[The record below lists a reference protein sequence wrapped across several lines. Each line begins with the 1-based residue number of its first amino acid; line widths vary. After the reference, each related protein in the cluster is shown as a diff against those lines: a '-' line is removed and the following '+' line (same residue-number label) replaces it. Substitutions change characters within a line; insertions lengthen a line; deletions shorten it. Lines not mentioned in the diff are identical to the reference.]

1 MTNWTGKWRT
11 NFGELTLKEN
21 GNTVMGNYSNK
32 GLINGKIIQNGT
44 ENILEGLFT
53 NDSRQ
58 GFFKFIK
65 NGNSFEGKWKWETD
79 TNWNSTAWNGERSIH
94 IDGVFEGGGTLGTAY
109 IGSLRAL
116 EENNIWFKTV
126 SGNSA
131 GAITAALIAVGY
143 TAKEIQWLS
152 SPNSISRPSTLPN
165 SVSSIKFS
173 SFLDFPKNAS
183 DISNT
188 NKKRTYLWKT
198 LKGEALDSFKK
209 LEIKGF
215 PTREITSEKI
225 STAILQIIP
234 DRTPYRGI
242 RRMIKN
248 TIETSLFF
256 LPRNTP
262 DIGDY
267 IPFNSTNLREKLAN
281 TVWKNVVNKQGSYRV
296 LTNLIYEG
304 GMCEGDKFLKTMK
317 ELLSAKL
324 HNGNVNIDIKFSDL
338 KYPLALIATDT
349 KNKKMIVYSSKKTP
363 EKSVAEAVRES
374 MSIPFI
380 FEPMGRN
387 EIVDGGLCSNYPY
400 WIYSELDSKYFSS
413 SDIDINRVKIGFKL
427 DDNAIAKR
435 RWNLSLPKYTK
446 NNSTARK
453 PLGVEVLSDYLAYNR
468 FNYKISNNS
477 ELGIHLKLLSNVFE
491 VSSKDHL
498 HDFISKKLMGDRIFY
513 EVTIPLKGYHW
524 LDFLISENQQ
534 HFSSITQ
541 RGWYSTID
549 ILEKN
554 NLIESSS
561 NRVCPL

>member
-453 PLGVEVLSDYLAYNR
+453 PLGVEVLSEYLAYNR